1 MEKRMIKVAIGTI
14 CFVAAAVC
22 LGFGL
27 YLLPATAWRTISVWL
42 IIIGVVLVLIGIRL
56 FVERQKTKKKGD
68 IRIMYTDPNMNK
80 LAQARRK
87 DNARATRAASRGYG
101 GSSYNRYR

>member
-1 MEKRMIKVAIGTI
+1 MDTRMVKVAIGTL
-14 CFVAAAVC
+14 CFAAAAVC
-22 LGFGL
+22 LGFGI
-27 YLLPATAWRTISVWL
+27 YLFPATAWRTISVWL
-42 IIIGVVLVLIGIRL
+42 IIIGVVLVLIGLRL
-56 FVERQKTKKKGD
+56 FIEKKKTKKKGD